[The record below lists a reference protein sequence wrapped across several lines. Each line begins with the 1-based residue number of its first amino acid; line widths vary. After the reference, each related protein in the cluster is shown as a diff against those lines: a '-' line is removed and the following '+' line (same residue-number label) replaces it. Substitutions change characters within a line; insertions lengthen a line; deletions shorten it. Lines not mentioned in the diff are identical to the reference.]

1 MDPEKWFW
9 GLGSIE
15 VFEGRLRRGE
25 EPMAKAAVAVLLNRP
40 VEGLEV
46 LLVKRASNPLDPW
59 SGDIAFPGGRR
70 RPTDDDLLE
79 TAFRETLE
87 ETGIDLREHRLLG
100 SLNPVASETDDG
112 MIVQPFVFLC
122 SSRPRVELSY
132 ELCSHMW
139 VPLDALKRSRG
150 VAKVRGGLHPAY
162 IINGEVIWGI
172 TYRVLEELLSLVE
185 PS

>member
-1 MDPEKWFW
+1 M
-9 GLGSIE
+9 GSIE
-15 VFEGRLRRGE
+15 VFKGRLRKRE
-25 EPMAKAAVAVLLNRP
+25 EPMAKAAVAVLLNRT

-70 RPTDDDLLE
+70 RPTDNDLLE
-79 TAFRETLE
+79 TALRETLE

-100 SLNPVASETDDG
+100 SLNPVASETDAG

-122 SSRPRVELSY
+122 NSKPRVELSY

-139 VPLDALKRSRG
+139 VPIDTLKKSRG
-150 VAKVRGGLHPAY
+150 MAKVRGGISPAY

-172 TYRVLEELLSLVE
+172 TYRILEELLSLVE
-185 PS
+185 SS